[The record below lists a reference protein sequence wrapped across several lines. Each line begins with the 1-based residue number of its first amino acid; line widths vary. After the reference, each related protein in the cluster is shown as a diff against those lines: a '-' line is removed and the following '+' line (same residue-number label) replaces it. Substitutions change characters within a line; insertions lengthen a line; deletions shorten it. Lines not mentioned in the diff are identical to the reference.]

1 MIQVKSFLCG
11 AWHYGQGREQ
21 TLYNPLTGEAIAT
34 ACTDGIDL
42 HAAEAYAKQKGHT
55 ICNNDFCRKGPVT

>member
-11 AWHYGQGREQ
+11 EWHYGQGREQ
-21 TLYNPLTGEAIAT
+21 NLFNPLNGEAIAT

-42 HAAEAYAKQKGHT
+42 IAAKAYAGMPFNQ
-55 ICNNDFCRKGPVT
+55 IRS